1 VSSLHVLTTQPRAT
15 MDPGSSTNS
24 YDAGIFG
31 WYRYVQDFTAEFAE
45 NWISEI
51 STPGMTLWEPFAGSG
66 TALLV
71 AKKLGRPSVGFD
83 MNPFMVEVANT
94 KLNWISSHSSLTKLG
109 EMLIHSSHELLKGE
123 PGEAVLG
130 DWESYD
136 LDEMSKLAEY
146 PEDPKLV
153 KWISPQVLTRFQDL
167 VNLVNAS
174 PKGIRGIAR
183 IALASQLVDASN
195 MAMRPNICYDK
206 NPRLDYPVVRNF
218 QIRLKQ
224 MLDDYQFVKGL
235 PATPAKVTV
244 GDARTSHPDQS
255 DFIFTSPPYP
265 NDMEYIHQTRL
276 ELHLMGFVDKAKDLT
291 KLKKQMI
298 SSSVKLVYKE
308 NEIQKIDGLK
318 YKGVRAVCSELD
330 KTLEG
335 KNWGWN
341 ASDMTAQFFGGM
353 AQVIQNWSENLAP
366 NGTAAVVI
374 GDSAFNGIK
383 VPTDSLLAEV
393 AKKNGFTCDGIE
405 VFRSRWNTK
414 HDIELRES
422 VVLLRKVAK

>member
-1 VSSLHVLTTQPRAT
+1 

-31 WYRYVQDFTAEFAE
+31 WYRYVQDFTLDFAE
-45 NWISEI
+45 NWISEL

-94 KLNWISSHSSLTKLG
+94 KLSWVSNPSQIKKLG
-109 EMLIHSSHELLKGE
+109 EMLIHSSSKLLIGE
-123 PGEAVLG
+123 PELPVLG
-130 DWESYD
+130 SWKDYD
-136 LDEMSKLAEY
+136 LSRMSKLAEY
-146 PEDPKLV
+146 PDDPKLV
-153 KWISPQVLTRFQDL
+153 KWISPQVLQRFQSLALL
-167 VNLVNAS
+167 VNES
-174 PKGIRGIAR
+174 PKSIKRIAR
-183 IALASQLVDASN
+183 IALASQLVEASN

-206 NPRLDYPVVRNF
+206 NPRLDYPVVSSF
-218 QIRLKQ
+218 QKRLMQ
-224 MLDDYQFVKGL
+224 MLEDYQQVKGL
-235 PATPAKVTV
+235 PSTPATV
-244 GDARTSHPDQS
+244 SIGDARTAHPEKS

-291 KLKKQMI
+291 SLKKQMI

-308 NEIQKIDGLK
+308 NEHQKTNGLK
-318 YKGVRAVCSELD
+318 YKGVREVCAELD

-353 AQVIQNWSENLAP
+353 AEVLANWSAHLSP
-366 NGTAAVVI
+366 NGIAAVVI
-374 GDSAFNGIK
+374 GDSAFNGVK
-383 VPTDSLLAEV
+383 VSTDTLLAEV
-393 AKKNGFTCDGIE
+393 AKKNGFSCDGIE

>member
-1 VSSLHVLTTQPRAT
+1 

-24 YDAGIFG
+24 YEAGIFG
-31 WYRYVQDFTAEFAE
+31 WYRYLQDFTVEFAE
-45 NWISEI
+45 NWIKEI
-51 STPGMTLWEPFAGSG
+51 STPGMTLWEPFSGSG

-71 AKKLGRPSVGFD
+71 AKKLGRPSIGFD

-94 KLNWISSHSSLTKLG
+94 KLNWDSNLDQIRKLG
-109 EMLIHSSHELLKGE
+109 ETLIHSTSELLTDE
-123 PGEAVLG
+123 PENVVMGN
-130 DWESYD
+130 WESYD
-136 LDEMSKLAEY
+136 VAKMFKLAVY

-153 KWISPQVLTRFQDL
+153 KWISPQVLQRFQNLVRL
-167 VNLVNAS
+167 VNGS
-174 PKGIRGIAR
+174 PRIIRGIAR

-195 MAMRPNICYDK
+195 MAMRPNICYHK
-206 NPRLDYPVVRNF
+206 NPRLDFPVVKSF
-218 QIRLKQ
+218 QNRLLQ
-224 MLDDYQFVKGL
+224 MLDDYQYVEGL
-235 PATPAKVTV
+235 SSSSAKVSI
-244 GDARTSHPDQS
+244 GDARTSYPENS

-291 KLKKQMI
+291 TLKKQMI

-308 NEIQKIDGLK
+308 NEIQKTNGLK
-318 YKGVRAVCSELD
+318 YKGVRDVCVDLD

-353 AQVIQNWSENLAP
+353 AQVIENWGTHLAP

-383 VPTDSLLAEV
+383 VPTDTLLAEV
-393 AKKNGFTCDGIE
+393 AKMNGFVCDGIE
-405 VFRSRWNTK
+405 VFRTRWNTK

-422 VVLLRKVAK
+422 VVLLRKVLK

>member
-1 VSSLHVLTTQPRAT
+1 
-15 MDPGSSTNS
+15 
-24 YDAGIFG
+24 
-31 WYRYVQDFTAEFAE
+31 
-45 NWISEI
+45 
-51 STPGMTLWEPFAGSG
+51 
-66 TALLV
+66 
-71 AKKLGRPSVGFD
+71 
-83 MNPFMVEVANT
+83 
-94 KLNWISSHSSLTKLG
+94 
-109 EMLIHSSHELLKGE
+109 
-123 PGEAVLG
+123 
-130 DWESYD
+130 
-136 LDEMSKLAEY
+136 
-146 PEDPKLV
+146 
-153 KWISPQVLTRFQDL
+153 